1 MGMVNLTIDKT
12 NVAVEASST
21 ILEAAKKVNI
31 DIPSLCYLDLGEL
44 KMVNKVASCRICVVE
59 VEGRENLAP
68 ACATPVFEG
77 MKVTTN
83 SRRVLR
89 ARRKMLKL
97 LLSDHPFD
105 CLICAKSTNCELQT
119 LAYEF
124 GINTRPYQGGEESSY
139 RIDKTSKA
147 LKRNPD
153 KCVMCRRCETM
164 CNEVQSV
171 GVLTGFG
178 RGFQAV
184 VGPAEMKPLKDSICT
199 YCGQCVSVCPT
210 AALTG
215 VGFIHET
222 WRALF
227 DGKATVVQVAPAI
240 RVAIGEE
247 FGLPLGEP
255 VTGKLAAGLRKLGF
269 SAVFDTTFGAD
280 LTIVEEAQ
288 EILER
293 VEKNE
298 HLPILTSCCPAWINF
313 FEYQFPDLK
322 YIPSSCKSPQQ
333 MTGAIAKT
341 YYAQKIGVKPEDMTM
356 VSVMPCIAKKYEAA
370 RPEHCSSGA
379 RDVDYVI
386 TTRELSKMF
395 KEAGID
401 LRYLDDEGFDNPL
414 GESTGAGDIFG
425 ATGGVLEAALR
436 TAYEQA
442 TGQELHDVNFT
453 AVRGLKGVKEATID
467 LGGTMLNVAATSGL
481 GNARKIL
488 ENVREGTS
496 KYHVIEIMACPGGC
510 INGGGQPYSEERQEI
525 IEQRIKALYTIDEGK
540 TLRKSHENPS
550 IKKLYADFLGEPGS
564 HKAHELLH
572 TEYFPEKKYPT

>member
-1 MGMVNLTIDKT
+1 MINLFIDNKTIS
-12 NVAVEASST
+12 VEDGAT
-21 ILEAAKKVNI
+21 ILEAAKQVHI
-31 DIPSLCYLDLGEL
+31 HIPTLCYLDLGEL
-44 KMVNKVASCRICVVE
+44 KMVNKVASCRVCVVE

-68 ACATPVFEG
+68 ACTTPVFEG
-77 MKVTTN
+77 MKVITN

-89 ARRKMLKL
+89 ARRKILEL
-97 LLSDHPFD
+97 LLSDHPFN
-105 CLICAKSTNCELQT
+105 CLVCAKSTNCELQT

-124 GINTRPYQGGEESSY
+124 GINQRPYKGEESTY
-139 RIDKTSKA
+139 PIDKTSQA
-147 LKRNPD
+147 LKRDPD
-153 KCVMCRRCETM
+153 KCIMCRRCETM
-164 CNEVQSV
+164 CNEVQTV

-178 RGFQAV
+178 RGFQSI
-184 VGPAEMKPLKDSICT
+184 VGPAEMKPLKDSICV

-215 VGFIHET
+215 VGYIHQS

-227 DGKATVVQVAPAI
+227 DAKFTAVQVAPAI
-240 RVAIGEE
+240 RAAIGEE
-247 FGLPLGEP
+247 FGLPVGVP

-269 SAVFDTTFGAD
+269 DAIFDTTFGAD
-280 LTIVEEAQ
+280 LTIMEEAK
-288 EILER
+288 EIIER
-293 VEKNE
+293 VQKNE
-298 HLPILTSCCPAWINF
+298 NLPILTSCCPAWVNF
-313 FEYQFPDLK
+313 FEYQFPEFK
-322 YIPSSCKSPQQ
+322 HIPSTCKSPQQ
-333 MTGAIAKT
+333 MLGTIAKT
-341 YYAQKIGVKPEDMTM
+341 YYAQQIGIKPEEMKM

-401 LRYLDDEGFDNPL
+401 LRYLEDEDFDNPL
-414 GESTGAGDIFG
+414 GESTGAGNIFG

-436 TAYEQA
+436 TAYEEV
-442 TGQELHDVNFT
+442 TGQELQNVNFT
-453 AVRGLKGVKEATID
+453 AVRGLQGVKEAQID
-467 LGGTMLNVAATSGL
+467 LGGKTLNVAASSGL

-488 ENVREGTS
+488 DNIKEGRS

-510 INGGGQPYSEERQEI
+510 INGGGQPYSDERQEVI
-525 IEQRIKALYTIDEGK
+525 QKRIQALYEVDEQK

-550 IKKLYADFLGEPGS
+550 IQKLYKEFLGEPGS

-572 TEYFPEKKYPT
+572 TDYFPEKKYS